1 MCVWLLNSFLLGSQF
16 FLDHETFKNNE
27 ASENQ
32 VDVEVDELE
41 SDDGEE
47 ELDTWNGFGWWGWQY
62 FVEFLFLYPFI
73 IPILCYVLNVHR
85 RKKICSKYLSIAMF
99 FFIETCPY
107 IVAALC
113 VLYIHTCI

>member
-1 MCVWLLNSFLLGSQF
+1 
-16 FLDHETFKNNE
+16 
-27 ASENQ
+27 
-32 VDVEVDELE
+32 
-41 SDDGEE
+41 
-47 ELDTWNGFGWWGWQY
+47 LDTWNGFGNQMSALHIFCAVSFDKAFWSFFFLFVGWWGWQY